1 MRITFFSNYM
11 NHHQLYFSKEL
22 INIVGERN
30 YYFIAC
36 MPIEQERL
44 DMGYPDINKEYSFI
58 IRPYEN
64 KEQYKLTQ
72 KLAIESD
79 VMIFGSGDEE
89 FIKLRMDS
97 GDKLTFRYSERLFKK
112 GTYRRFISQ
121 TFNKV
126 KNAVL
131 QYKNKINFYMLCASA
146 FTSYDLSLCGFS
158 NKRCFKWGY
167 FPEVENYTD
176 ITKLIKKKNRHE
188 ILWCGRFLDWK
199 HPEKAVKTAEY
210 LKKNNV
216 SFHMKMIGTGKE
228 EKRIK
233 KLIKKK
239 NLSSDISLLGSMSPE
254 EVRKHMESAQIF
266 LFTSNFREG
275 WGAVL
280 NEAMNSG
287 CACVVSHAIGSAPF
301 LINNGENGLIF
312 DNGNIMDL
320 FTKVKLLTENILLTE
335 KLGENAYKTLKEVWS
350 PKIAAQNIV
359 KLSYNILQ
367 NESKDMIV
375 NGPCSPTAVIKNN
388 WFMKKGDC

>member
-1 MRITFFSNYM
+1 
-11 NHHQLYFSKEL
+11 
-22 INIVGERN
+22 
-30 YYFIAC
+30 
-36 MPIEQERL
+36 
-44 DMGYPDINKEYSFI
+44 
-58 IRPYEN
+58 
-64 KEQYKLTQ
+64 
-72 KLAIESD
+72 
-79 VMIFGSGDEE
+79 
-89 FIKLRMDS
+89 
-97 GDKLTFRYSERLFKK
+97 
-112 GTYRRFISQ
+112 
-121 TFNKV
+121 
-126 KNAVL
+126 
-131 QYKNKINFYMLCASA
+131 
-146 FTSYDLSLCGFS
+146 
-158 NKRCFKWGY
+158 
-167 FPEVENYTD
+167 
-176 ITKLIKKKNRHE
+176 
-188 ILWCGRFLDWK
+188 
-199 HPEKAVKTAEY
+199 
-210 LKKNNV
+210 
-216 SFHMKMIGTGKE
+216 MKMIGTGKE

-320 FTKVKLLTENILLTE
+320 FAKVKLLTENILLTE
-335 KLGENAYKTLKEVWS
+335 KLGKNAYNTLKEVWS

-388 WFMKKGDC
+388 WFAK